1 MLIIGI
7 DPGISG
13 SICFFQDGKIIDV
26 VEMPTMT
33 EGKKNKKQVNGSQ
46 IFNEISDRIRK
57 LDKRDIKEI
66 IEQVSAMPGQ
76 GVTSMFNF
84 GQSFGILKGIC
95 SAMQLPMYFVRPAK
109 WKKYFNLINSEK
121 DASRTRAIEIFP
133 YFSGQLSRKKD
144 SNKADAILI
153 ASFYYETYK
162 IEEQKKNTR
171 QIHDTFKC
179 EVLNME
185 ADIASQAVG
194 LGTNTDFSLISL
206 FLRADII
213 VKSVIIILIVCSI
226 YSWAVIIDKFRL
238 FKKIN
243 KSSDDFEE
251 KFWDSKSAETF
262 YNSLPAKVDDPMA
275 IVFKDTM
282 ESLLKKKFKSN
293 LSEKMSTFLEVGI
306 EKQMSKIDKGFTF
319 LATVG
324 STAPFIGLFGTVWGI
339 MNSFQSIAISRN
351 TSLAIVAPGIAEAL
365 FATALGLLAAIPAV
379 VAYNKF
385 NTDSQKYSQKLENFS
400 KRFLTII

>member
-13 SICFFQDGKIIDV
+13 SICFLQDGKIVDV

-46 IFNEISDRIRK
+46 IVNEISVRIK
-57 LDKRDIKEI
+57 MLDKIDVKVV

-121 DASRTRAIEIFP
+121 DASRTKAIEIFP

-162 IEEQKKNTR
+162 TEE
-171 QIHDTFKC
+171 
-179 EVLNME
+179 
-185 ADIASQAVG
+185 
-194 LGTNTDFSLISL
+194 
-206 FLRADII
+206 
-213 VKSVIIILIVCSI
+213 
-226 YSWAVIIDKFRL
+226 
-238 FKKIN
+238 
-243 KSSDDFEE
+243 
-251 KFWDSKSAETF
+251 
-262 YNSLPAKVDDPMA
+262 
-275 IVFKDTM
+275 
-282 ESLLKKKFKSN
+282 
-293 LSEKMSTFLEVGI
+293 
-306 EKQMSKIDKGFTF
+306 
-319 LATVG
+319 
-324 STAPFIGLFGTVWGI
+324 
-339 MNSFQSIAISRN
+339 
-351 TSLAIVAPGIAEAL
+351 
-365 FATALGLLAAIPAV
+365 
-379 VAYNKF
+379 
-385 NTDSQKYSQKLENFS
+385 
-400 KRFLTII
+400 